1 MKVIPFRGQ
10 RRPHVLCVDDEP
22 AALQV
27 RRMVLESQGFRVSTA
42 ATAGEALEIAGR
54 ERIDL
59 VLTDYYLDGATG
71 GELARALKDSHPH
84 LTVAIYSG
92 ADALPEDAGYADAV
106 VPKGEGAETLIAA
119 VRRLAG
125 GKQEAA

>member
-1 MKVIPFRGQ
+1 
-10 RRPHVLCVDDEP
+10 VDDEP

-54 ERIDL
+54 ERFDL

-71 GELARALKDSHPH
+71 GELARALKDSHP
-84 LTVAIYSG
+84 LLMVAIYSG
-92 ADALPEDAGYADAV
+92 ADGLPEDAGYADAV
-106 VPKGEGAETLIAA
+106 VPKGEGVETLIAA